1 MSVHSCA
8 LLEAAL
14 RGEERAIKNGSHGE
28 HPTYDGTCSVVV
40 VRTDQIKKDTRK
52 GGVRCQEVRERLARL
67 AMCNEDGRD
76 FITEEDA
83 CDG

>member
-28 HPTYDGTCSVVV
+28 HSTYDGTCSVGV
-40 VRTDQIKKDTRK
+40 VRTDYIKLYIRK
-52 GGVRCQEVRERLARL
+52 GGVRCQKVRERLARL
-67 AMCNEDGRD
+67 AMGNEDGRD
-76 FITEEDA
+76 FITEERA
-83 CDG
+83 CGG